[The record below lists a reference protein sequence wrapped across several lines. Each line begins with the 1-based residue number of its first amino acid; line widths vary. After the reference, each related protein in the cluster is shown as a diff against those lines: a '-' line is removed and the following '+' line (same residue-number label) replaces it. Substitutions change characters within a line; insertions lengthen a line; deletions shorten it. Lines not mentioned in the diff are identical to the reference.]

1 MCFLIFATLNFKAMD
16 ENKVVSEM
24 EWYEIPEEFDP
35 VSREKRLEAF
45 FNFEELE
52 VDRYALF
59 FGPLNNAMVGAT
71 AATERVFR
79 ELALRAEVDKGRIIV
94 QSELLNLILKK
105 YRMARSTFYR
115 SIDFLKE
122 NDVLKQNGRTYYL
135 NPFMTWRGSSKRR
148 GEFFKIYSEIL

>member
-1 MCFLIFATLNFKAMD
+1 MHKNETVAT
-16 ENKVVSEM
+16 M

-35 VSREKRLEAF
+35 IPAKERLDAF
-45 FNFEELE
+45 LNFEELE
-52 VDRYALF
+52 VDRYAMF

-79 ELALRAEVDKGRIIV
+79 ELALRTEVDKGRVII
-94 QSELLNLILKK
+94 QSETLTLILKK
-105 YRMARSTFYR
+105 YRMAKSTFYR
-115 SIDFLKE
+115 SIEFLKE
-122 NDVLKQNGRTYYL
+122 NDILKQNGRTYYL